1 MVFLSYF
8 FFILATQGYGIL
20 RWRRHRETY
29 VFFCYHWYL
38 FSLLATKE
46 KKSLLEMPVW
56 EDLNHINFKGCLQQ
70 ENIASF
76 KKTNVNQIKW
86 FKQK

>member
-1 MVFLSYF
+1 
-8 FFILATQGYGIL
+8 
-20 RWRRHRETY
+20 
-29 VFFCYHWYL
+29 
-38 FSLLATKE
+38 
-46 KKSLLEMPVW
+46 MPVW

-70 ENIASF
+70 ENIAYF